1 MIGMPPATPTTDPL
15 ARLSDDALVRI
26 LPWLPVLDEEAA
38 SALESAATK
47 LLAHFQREGRLT
59 THAVA
64 TVAEGA
70 ALVVAWEGPVLSGC
84 SHDKL
89 NALAAHHQSAR
100 RCLDLPPISL
110 RCGYGWR
117 CGTRAD
123 LRMWIAAGE
132 ADATSIYLDRTVT
145 DLGTW
150 RTRGLVPLAESPL
163 ARLLA

>member
-1 MIGMPPATPTTDPL
+1 MTDPL
-15 ARLSDDALVRI
+15 GRLSDSALVRV
-26 LPWLPVLDEEAA
+26 LPWHPVLDAA
-38 SALESAATK
+38 AAAAVMTATTK
-47 LLAHFQREGRLT
+47 LLAQFLREGRL
-59 THAVA
+59 HGSAVA
-64 TVAEGA
+64 TVADGA
-70 ALVVAWEGPVLSGC
+70 ALVVAWEGPPLSGC

-89 NALAAHHQSAR
+89 NALAAHHQGAR

-110 RCGYGWR
+110 HCGDGWR

-123 LRMWIAAGE
+123 LRAWIAAGE

-150 RTRGLVPLAESPL
+150 RTRGLVPLSQSPL